1 MKRQESDKPNSKDSA
16 ETKRQKQEQEEQEQL
31 TAFEEDA
38 ATIGALLHEAQN
50 DELSSTAAASSI
62 NTTDRDHSSNVAH
75 PAAAANHPL
84 EGINGEASIPHRNN
98 NINNNDNM
106 HVIRDDMPQAPGI
119 NGNGIGNRH
128 ALPNAARFAPS
139 ASDEDGDN
147 ADEEEARDW
156 LSAPGT
162 RKASRVGND
171 FQAVLPGPGN

>member
-16 ETKRQKQEQEEQEQL
+16 ETKRQKQEQEQEQL

-50 DELSSTAAASSI
+50 DELSSSTAADSNI
-62 NTTDRDHSSNVAH
+62 NTADRDHSSNVAH
-75 PAAAANHPL
+75 PAAPANHPL
-84 EGINGEASIPHRNN
+84 EGINGDASIPNRNN
-98 NINNNDNM
+98 NINNDDNM

-119 NGNGIGNRH
+119 NGNGNRH
-128 ALPNAARFAPS
+128 ALPNPARFAPS
-139 ASDEDGDN
+139 TSDEDGDN

-171 FQAVLPGPGN
+171 FQAVLPGPRN